1 LVDYI
6 GRMLDRVASV
16 PIDHGPAVVEAV
28 RNAVKAGA
36 NVTVFAST
44 LTEADRNARMF
55 ATALTTF
62 RIILPIPLQT

>member
-1 LVDYI
+1 MAAYI

-16 PIDHGPAVVEAV
+16 PIDHGPAVVEVV
-28 RNAVKAGA
+28 RNGVKAGA
-36 NVTVFAST
+36 NGTVFAST

-62 RIILPIPLQT
+62 RIILPIP